1 MERGVIT
8 RVVNRVVY
16 VLGDFA
22 PGTLLETASGA
33 KLLVVSRRRE
43 LAPEY
48 LEVLRLAEAIEESPK
63 SISLVRALLVGGE
76 PPEPGEAVKPYEWPS
91 SGRGIYSP
99 EGEVDLMDYS
109 VSPHLS
115 ILGMTGA
122 GKTTLVKL
130 LLEQAVRRGL
140 NAVVFD
146 LHGEYN
152 DLAQRLGGTAGPP
165 KIPLCELSDQELLA
179 ITGLLRVQSPI
190 RMMRYLRFFVRAFC
204 ALAKRVEIK
213 DLPAALQRAAD
224 AMIMLDNVNP
234 NVKALDGRDSITTEF
249 VSALREEVGATLF
262 NSLKEMARKDEERIA
277 AAMMYLLW
285 AASAAQL
292 ELHEGELPP
301 IYIVN
306 LFASKELF
314 MTSDVAVGMLS
325 YMARRM
331 IERKQE
337 AVLVVEE
344 AAKLMEDETMAHII
358 YMALAQLRKFGV
370 IVVLVSQKPGD
381 YIMNTRIVAGR
392 IQNAAWARELAS
404 LAPQMPGE
412 IARLLPLLRRGEFV
426 YIDGDVVPLRVV
438 V

>member
-1 MERGVIT
+1 
-8 RVVNRVVY
+8 
-16 VLGDFA
+16 
-22 PGTLLETASGA
+22 
-33 KLLVVSRRRE
+33 
-43 LAPEY
+43 
-48 LEVLRLAEAIEESPK
+48 
-63 SISLVRALLVGGE
+63 VRALLVGGE

-91 SGRGIYSP
+91 SGRGIFSP
-99 EGEVDLMDYS
+99 EGEVDLMNYS

-115 ILGMTGA
+115 VIGMTGA

-140 NAVVFD
+140 NVVVFD
-146 LHGEYN
+146 MHGEYG

-190 RMMRYLRFFVRAFC
+190 RMMRYLRFFAKAFC
-204 ALAKRVEIK
+204 ALAKRVEIR

-224 AMIMLDNVNP
+224 AMIMLDNINP
-234 NVKALDGRDSITTEF
+234 NAKTLDGKDSFMVEF
-249 VSALREEVGATLF
+249 A
-262 NSLKEMARKDEERIA
+262 NSLKEELGGTVYNALKEMAKKDEERMA

-292 ELHEGELPP
+292 MLYEDELPP

-306 LFASKELF
+306 LFATKELF
-314 MTSDVAVGMLS
+314 MTSDITMGMLS
-325 YMARRM
+325 YMVRRI
-331 IERKQE
+331 IEKKQE
-337 AVLVVEE
+337 AVLVAEE
-344 AAKLMEDETMAHII
+344 AAKLMEDETMARII
-358 YMALAQLRKFGV
+358 YMALAETRKFG
-370 IVVLVSQKPGD
+370 IKMVLVSQKPGD

-392 IQNAAWARELAS
+392 VQNSSWARELAS

-412 IARLLPLLRRGEFV
+412 VARLLPQLRRGEFV

-438 V
+438 L